1 MTSLA
6 LRRAVHR
13 SPIASTS
20 GLLERLFTLWFAR
33 LVYTQIWEDPQ
44 VDREAMALTPESRV
58 VAIGSAGCNALA
70 YLADDPASIDVVD
83 LNKAHLSLTRLK
95 VAAMRHLPDHAAAV
109 RFLGAADR
117 ADNVALYR
125 EHIAPH
131 LDRATR
137 AFWENR
143 RPIGGARIRLF
154 AQGLHRRGA
163 TGRFIGVMHWL
174 CHHMSYRPERILDA
188 VSLGQQK
195 QIFSEEMASVFE
207 TRLARLIC
215 KLPIS
220 FYSLGI
226 PPAQYEALA
235 AESNGSIVDVW
246 KSRLERLA
254 TGFPIAD
261 NPFAWI
267 AFGGRYDL
275 DAMQAVPEFLKA
287 DRYEAIKSRTQRV
300 ATHAGSMTALLTS
313 APNASYDRYV
323 LLDAQDWMT
332 TEQLQLLWRQIWRTA
347 RPGARVIFRT
357 AGSASPLESALTG
370 DLIKPW
376 RYDAETSK
384 RLHEQDRSAIY
395 GGFHL
400 YRWAA

>member
-33 LVYTQIWEDPQ
+33 LVYTQIWEDPR
-44 VDREAMALTPESRV
+44 VDREAMALTPGSRI

-95 VAAMRHLPDHAAAV
+95 VAAMRHLPDHDAAL

-117 ADNVALYR
+117 ADNLDLYR
-125 EHIAPH
+125 EHVAPH

-154 AQGLHRRGA
+154 AQGLHRRAA
-163 TGRFIGVMHWL
+163 TGRFISVLHWL
-174 CHHMSYRPERILDA
+174 CHHMGYRPERILDA
-188 VSLGQQK
+188 VDLDRQK
-195 QIFSEEMASVFE
+195 QIFAEEMASVFE
-207 TRLARLIC
+207 TRLAKLVC

-226 PPAQYEALA
+226 PPAQYEVLA
-235 AESNGSIVDVW
+235 AEADGSIVDVW
-246 KSRLERLA
+246 RSRLERLA

-275 DAMQAVPEFLKA
+275 AGMQAVPEFLKP
-287 DRYEAIKSRTQRV
+287 DRYAAIKARTSRIS
-300 ATHAGSMTALLTS
+300 THAGSMTAFLTS

-323 LLDAQDWMT
+323 LLDAQDWMGP
-332 TEQLQLLWRQIWRTA
+332 EQLQLLWRQIWRTA

-357 AGSASPLESALTG
+357 AGSASPLETALTG
-370 DLIKPW
+370 DLLKPW
-376 RYDAETSK
+376 VYDPETSR
-384 RLHEQDRSAIY
+384 RLHDQDRSAIY

>member
-33 LVYTQIWEDPQ
+33 LVYTQIWEDPR
-44 VDREAMALTPESRV
+44 VDREAMALNPESRI

-95 VAAMRHLPDHAAAV
+95 LAAMRHLPDHAAAV

-117 ADNVALYR
+117 TDNIDLYR
-125 EHIAPH
+125 RHVAPE
-131 LDRATR
+131 LDAATR

-154 AQGLHRRGA
+154 ARGLHRHGA
-163 TGRFIGVMHWL
+163 TGRFISVLHWL

-188 VSLGQQK
+188 VGLDQQR
-195 QIFSEEMASVFE
+195 QIFAEEMAPLFN
-207 TRLARLIC
+207 TRLARIIC

-235 AESNGSIVDVW
+235 AEAEGSIVDVW
-246 KSRLERLA
+246 KSRMERLA

-275 DAMQAVPEFLKA
+275 AAMQAVPEFLKPE
-287 DRYEAIKSRTQRV
+287 RYEAIKSRTQRV
-300 ATHAGSMTALLTS
+300 ATHAGSMTAFLAS
-313 APNASYDRYV
+313 APTASFDRYI

-332 TEQLQLLWRQIWRTA
+332 PDQLQLLWRQIWRTA
-347 RPGARVIFRT
+347 RPGSRVIFRT
-357 AGSASPLESALTG
+357 AAAASPLESALPSE
-370 DLIKPW
+370 LMKPW
-376 RYDAETSK
+376 RYDPETSR
-384 RLHEQDRSAIY
+384 RLHDQDRSAIY

-400 YRWAA
+400 YHWAE